1 MVNGENNLYTD
12 EDDHIELKI
21 LKYLQ
26 SHQLD
31 ICIKIVFNIYANS
44 FFVSRWKALLT
55 GGFYRYSQSNFES
68 LATTLR

>member
-1 MVNGENNLYTD
+1 MLNGENSLYTD

-21 LKYLQ
+21 LKYLL

-44 FFVSRWKALLT
+44 PEADRTEAS
-55 GGFYRYSQSNFES
+55 
-68 LATTLR
+68 